1 MSLWSRDRQ
10 RLECSFKYF
19 QARAEPSGNSENLPT
34 LIMENVKKSI
44 LLIED
49 DSFLIDIY
57 TAKLKDA
64 GFLTEV
70 AADGENGLKKLKD
83 KKFDCLLLDIV
94 LPQIDGWRVLREL
107 KNNEKTKNLKI
118 IILSNLGQ
126 KEEVEKGMKMGA
138 SKYLI
143 KSRYTPNEVV
153 EEIKKVLKICI

>member
-1 MSLWSRDRQ
+1 M
-10 RLECSFKYF
+10 
-19 QARAEPSGNSENLPT
+19 
-34 LIMENVKKSI
+34 KSV

-49 DSFLIDIY
+49 DPLLIDIY
-57 TAKLKDA
+57 TAKFKDA

-70 AADGENGLKKLKD
+70 ATDGENGLKKLKD

-107 KNNEKTKNLKI
+107 KRNNEKTKNLKI

-126 KEEVEKGMKMGA
+126 REEVEKGMRMGA
-138 SKYLI
+138 AKYLI
-143 KSRYTPNEVV
+143 KSRYTPSEVV